1 MLRTRMFTPG
11 FKLFFGLF
19 GFLLIAAF
27 AFAISSELQAPG
39 GTIRENLDQQGLIAT
54 VTGPLT
60 VGWKGAV
67 GNHLGYG
74 ILLGAAGVAAFLAF
88 VLIAF
93 RDVDAEAA
101 AQIIHAESVPLT
113 KAPTGANYSPIL
125 GAFGLALIA
134 LGWITSQWLLLAG
147 VGLVVLSIGAWTV
160 RAWAERATGDDE
172 VNFQIYH
179 RLIDPLRVPVLA
191 VLGIGFVVIGLSRLL
206 LAVPNKTTSSIVF
219 GGAGVLFFL
228 GVVVI
233 ALAPKF
239 SRAAAIVLLAVG
251 AVGILGA
258 GAYGIAKGSRPV
270 EHEGVAGEGHAG
282 AGESGVT
289 PGGTEG
295 KTEPTTKPATTG
307 GG

>member
-1 MLRTRMFTPG
+1 MLRSRMLTPG

-19 GFLLIAAF
+19 GFLLVASV

-74 ILLGAAGVAAFLAF
+74 VLLGAAAVAAFLAF

-113 KAPTGANYSPIL
+113 KAPAGANYSPIL

-134 LGWITSQWLLLAG
+134 LGWIISEWLFLAG
-147 VGLVVLSIGAWTV
+147 TGLVVLSIGAWTV

-228 GVVVI
+228 AVVVI
-233 ALAPKF
+233 ALAPRF

-282 AGESGVT
+282 SGEGEKAPAGN
-289 PGGTEG
+289 EG
-295 KTEPTTKPATTG
+295 KTEPATKPATNG